1 MKSPVTFLILA
12 VALLGLNQAQ
22 EIDDGDVYRILRMR
36 RDVSYY
42 RNEVE
47 DNPVGHP
54 DAQDFIEHFNR

>member
-47 DNPVGHP
+47 DNPV
-54 DAQDFIEHFNR
+54 AQDFIEHFNR